1 MQTYSKLQPDL
12 SMMKESKMLHELFGT
27 FTGLLTVAVIGFM
40 LGMFVFIYRM
50 FLKNEAEELKK

>member
-1 MQTYSKLQPDL
+1 
-12 SMMKESKMLHELFGT
+12 MMKESKMLHELFGT